1 MVFVMPRFTH
11 WMEEYWSNPAKF
23 DPERFS
29 PERAEHKKHAFQFF
43 PFGGG
48 AHKCIGM
55 HFAQMEYRNF
65 LFKFLKR
72 FDFESR
78 HTKQDVY
85 MQTFPLPK
93 PDDDMPIVMR
103 RR

>member
-1 MVFVMPRFTH
+1 
-11 WMEEYWSNPAKF
+11 MEEYWTSPFKF

-29 PERAEHKKHAFQFF
+29 PERAEHKKHAFQFH

-48 AHKCIGM
+48 GHKCIGM

-65 LFKFLKR
+65 LFKFMKR
-72 FDFESR
+72 YDFEAR
-78 HTKQDVY
+78 HAKPDVY

-93 PDDDMPIVMR
+93 PSDDMPIVFTR
-103 RR
+103 R